1 MHILHGQTAG
11 LQAEVV
17 VGAVDI
23 APAHPDMAAA
33 VKIQTVTVVVPVIF
47 NVEVGC
53 PNEIAVQKRRCP
65 RGSIQQPQVLYADI
79 AAAQHPQQHGAVD
92 AACVGERRGIAVN
105 DAAAANCDI
114 FGILGKQEAAVQL
127 RLVSVAVVVGIG
139 AIVGNIRAG
148 QQGGAVGDFQRH
160 IAFQVQ
166 RTADKCTAC
175 QPHRAALR
183 SGSIY
188 RRLHGSRV
196 FAVAV
201 SHSPVAAGIETILH
215 LAFLRQMSPLFPAP
229 LCRDGSHT
237 VPSG

>member
-1 MHILHGQTAG
+1 MHILHGQAAG

-23 APAHPDMAAA
+23 AAAHPDMAAA

-53 PNEIAVQKRRCP
+53 PNEIAIQK
-65 RGSIQQPQVLYADI
+65 
-79 AAAQHPQQHGAVD
+79 
-92 AACVGERRGIAVN
+92 RRGIAVN
-105 DAAAANCDI
+105 NAAAANCDI

-127 RLVSVAVVVGIG
+127 RLVAVAVVVGIG

-183 SGSIY
+183 GGSIY

-196 FAVAV
+196 FPVAV

-215 LAFLRQMSPLFPAP
+215 LAFLRQMLLLFPAP